1 MEQVLVITTDLG
13 YSVIMGVATK
23 IRDDDNN
30 IDNSS
35 DKTLLLCSE
44 IYAN

>member
-1 MEQVLVITTDLG
+1 MLVITTDLD
-13 YSVIMGVATK
+13 SVIMGVATK